1 MQGGQATGTDTYAV
15 SIPGVTGYT
24 LNDAYAIG
32 FTNANTGA
40 STLNINGL
48 GAVNIAKNNTVPII
62 GGDIAANQQFIAIY
76 DGTNFQLLGVAPNQM
91 FAYVTNADSVTI
103 NRGQP
108 VYAFGATGDRMTVKL
123 ANNTS
128 EATSSKTVGL
138 VFSTSIAP
146 NQKGYI
152 ITQGVIDGINTNAY
166 SAGDTLY
173 VGNTAGALTNTL
185 PLAPNHLTR
194 IGIVERA
201 NAGNGQ
207 IYVFVQNGF
216 QLDELSDVDI
226 TTTPLANNQF
236 LVYTTGVNNLWKNR
250 TLGNVLGGTTSQYLR
265 GDGSLNTFPTIPA
278 QFNPSAGT
286 GISISGSYPN
296 QTFTNTAP
304 DQTVSLT
311 AGTGITVSGTYP
323 SFTIASSGGSAPIIY
338 KSTTDAGNYS
348 GATNTVV
355 YTQAV
360 PANTFAAGDIIRV
373 NYRTRKTGGGG
384 TQTLRIYVNT
394 TANLSGTPI
403 LVGSFA
409 NAGAPAYLVNQML
422 RHLVIKSSTNN
433 TEVYFAPGVGYFID
447 YNLYDLTTTAAINW
461 TINQNFVFA
470 IQNSSAVDVN
480 FGSMY
485 LIEKL

>member
-1 MQGGQATGTDTYAV
+1 LAATDRLAIRIFVTTSGRNITLHTEDNNLCQVITTFTTGLNALNGLTAQVQNFATGTSGTDFGIT
-15 SIPGVTGYT
+15 S
-24 LNDAYAIG
+24 
-32 FTNANTGA
+32 A
-40 STLNINGL
+40 SSTHTFNLPT
-48 GAVNIAKNNTVPII
+48 ASA
-62 GGDIAANQQFIAIY
+62 
-76 DGTNFQLLGVAPNQM
+76 
-91 FAYVTNADSVTI
+91 S
-103 NRGQP
+103 NRG
-108 VYAFGATGDRMTVKL
+108 ALSSADWTTFNSKF
-123 ANNTS
+123 NTP
-128 EATSSKTVGL
+128 T
-138 VFSTSIAP
+138 
-146 NQKGYI
+146 
-152 ITQGVIDGINTNAY
+152 
-166 SAGDTLY
+166 
-173 VGNTAGALTNTL
+173 
-185 PLAPNHLTR
+185 
-194 IGIVERA
+194 
-201 NAGNGQ
+201 
-207 IYVFVQNGF
+207 
-216 QLDELSDVDI
+216 
-226 TTTPLANNQF
+226 
-236 LVYTTGVNNLWKNR
+236 
-250 TLGNVLGGTTSQYLR
+250 GTTAEYIR

-373 NYRTRKTGGGG
+373 NYRTRKTGSGG

-409 NAGAPAYLVNQML
+409 NAGAQSFLVNQML

-470 IQNSSAVDVN
+470 IQNSNAVDVN